1 MAACPLRRKLMQQQ
15 INLYNAF
22 LEKIVEKTPLT
33 WVRLWALTT
42 ILALYLIILS
52 LVNAGQTYWLYSQA
66 NKATIAMNKAKNSFE
81 KIKSSYPPIFFSD
94 KANKEINEVQ
104 TKLEAQE
111 RIIHQL
117 STKAILST
125 YLVTL
130 AQSTVD
136 NVWLTKIEIVPEKN
150 NLELHGMT
158 YAMPDLQK
166 LMQHLSEQALFK
178 DAALDIKNINS
189 AQKDDHDIL
198 NFNIAIVSK

>member
-1 MAACPLRRKLMQQQ
+1 MQQQ

-22 LEKIVEKTPLT
+22 LEKVVEKTPLT
-33 WVRLWALTT
+33 WIRLWALTT
-42 ILALYLIILS
+42 ILAFYLIILS
-52 LVNAGQTYWLYSQA
+52 LVNAGQTYWLYLQA
-66 NKATIAMNKAKNSFE
+66 NKATIAMNTAKNSFE
-81 KIKSSYPPIFFSD
+81 KIKSSYPAIFFSD

-104 TKLEAQE
+104 TKLDAQE

-136 NVWLTKIEIVPEKN
+136 NVWLTKIEIIPEKN
-150 NLELHGMT
+150 DLELHGTT

-166 LMQHLSEQALFK
+166 LMQRLSQQTLFK

-189 AQKDDHDIL
+189 TQKDDHDIL